1 MQIVVM
7 ASGTRGDVQPMIALG
22 VALRQ
27 AGHAVRLLAGENFS
41 PWIRSYGLEAY
52 PTSDMEALMRSELG
66 VAWVEGDSQLRQ
78 LRAMKDLLHL
88 TAGRMIQD
96 TIEGTRGADLLISGF
111 VAEPFG
117 QAISER
123 LSIPQISVAL
133 QPYRATSSGPAS
145 LLALRPGATSRANR
159 WTGRFAERI
168 SWSVASQTV
177 GVLRERL
184 GLPAHTTRTYLRA
197 ARQIPALYAMSRHV
211 VPPIADANVHTTGYW
226 FLNEAAAPPADLE
239 RFLEAGDPP
248 VYVGFGSMSSSD
260 PAATVRMIVAAAERV
275 GRRAVIGRG
284 WSGAAAPELPAT
296 AFLLDAAPHQ
306 WLFPR
311 MAALVHHGGAGTTAA
326 GLAAGKPTL
335 IVPHM
340 ADQPYWG
347 RRVAELGVGA
357 PPLPRGKLS
366 AAALAERLELLLGDG
381 QIQARAA
388 DLGERIRAE
397 RGVEEAVAWVNR
409 FIAAQ

>member
-1 MQIVVM
+1 
-7 ASGTRGDVQPMIALG
+7 MIALG
-22 VALRQ
+22 VALRR
-27 AGHAVRLLAGENFS
+27 AGHAVRLIAGENFS
-41 PWIRSYGLEAY
+41 AWIQSYGLEAY
-52 PTSDMEALMRSELG
+52 PTSDMEALMQSDLG
-66 VAWVEGDSQLRQ
+66 VAWVEGNNPLRQ
-78 LRAMKDLLHL
+78 LRAMKDLLHR
-88 TAGRMIQD
+88 TAGRMIHD
-96 TIEGTRGADLLISGF
+96 TIEGTRGTELLISGF

-123 LSIPQISVAL
+123 LGIPQISVAL

-145 LLALRPGATSRANR
+145 LLALRPGATSGVNR
-159 WTGRFAERI
+159 WSGRFAERI
-168 SWSVASQTV
+168 SWSVASETV

-184 GLPAHTTRTYLRA
+184 GLPAHTTRSYLRA

-226 FLNEAAAPPADLE
+226 FLAETAAPPPGLE
-239 RFLEAGDPP
+239 RFLAAGEPP
-248 VYVGFGSMSSSD
+248 VYIGFGSMSSSD
-260 PAATVRMIVAAAERV
+260 PAATLRMIVAATERL

-296 AFLLDAAPHQ
+296 VYLLDSAPHQ
-306 WLFPR
+306 WLFPH

-366 AAALAERLELLLGDG
+366 ADALAERLELLLGDP
-381 QIQARAA
+381 QIQAAA
-388 DLGERIRAE
+388 ASLGEHIRAE
-397 RGVEEAVAWVNR
+397 HGVDEAVAWINQH
-409 FIAAQ
+409 IAAR

>member
-22 VALRQ
+22 SALRRV
-27 AGHAVRLLAGENFS
+27 GHAVRLVAGENFRT
-41 PWIRSYGLEAY
+41 WIESYGLEAY
-52 PTSDMEALMRSELG
+52 PTSDMEALMQGDLG
-66 VAWVEGDSQLRQ
+66 VAWVEGASQLRQ
-78 LRAMKDLLHL
+78 LRAMKDLLHS

-111 VAEPFG
+111 LTEPFG
-117 QAISER
+117 QAISEH
-123 LSIPQISVAL
+123 LGIPQISVAL

-145 LLALRPGATSRANR
+145 LLALLPDETSRANR
-159 WTGRFAERI
+159 WAGRFTERI
-168 SWSVASQTV
+168 SWSVVSETV

-184 GLPAHTTRTYLRA
+184 KLPAHSTRSYLRT

-226 FLNEAAAPPADLE
+226 FLPEASAPPTDLE

-260 PAATVRMIVAAAERV
+260 PAATLRMIVAATERV

-284 WSGAAAPELPAT
+284 WSRAAAPDLPAT
-296 AFLLDAAPHQ
+296 VYLLDSAPHQ

-311 MAALVHHGGAGTTAA
+311 TAALVHHGGAGTTAA

-347 RRVAELGVGA
+347 RRIAALGVGA
-357 PPLPRGKLS
+357 PPLPRHRLS
-366 AAALAERLELLLGDG
+366 VTALAERLERLLGDTEL
-381 QIQARAA
+381 QAKAA
-388 DLGERIRAE
+388 ALGRRIRAE
-397 RGVEEAVAWVNR
+397 HGVEEAVEWIGR
-409 FIAAQ
+409 FIASR